1 MKRSVFP
8 IAVWVIVVFAGFS
21 TTALAQSAQPYS
33 GMQSRP
39 IKALSDQQVADLRA
53 GRGMG
58 LALAA
63 ELNGYPGPRHLVEL
77 SDQLALTPEQ
87 LSKLKSMFDAMKA
100 ETIPIGEN
108 LVAQEEK
115 LDQLFAENL
124 ISEQQLKAATED
136 IGETQARLRNA
147 HLRYHLQA
155 RVILQP
161 SQIRRYAE
169 LRGYG
174 AQPQVP
180 AHHKHNQE

>member
-8 IAVWVIVVFAGFS
+8 ITVWVIAVLAGFS
-21 TTALAQSAQPYS
+21 STALAQSAQPYS
-33 GMQSRP
+33 GLQSRP

-53 GRGMG
+53 GRGIG

-63 ELNGYPGPRHLVEL
+63 ELNGYPGPSHLVEL
-77 SDQLALTPEQ
+77 SDQLGLTSEQ
-87 LSKLKSMFDAMKA
+87 LSNLKGMFNAMKA

-108 LVAQEEK
+108 LVAQEDK
-115 LDQLFAENL
+115 LDRLFAENV
-124 ISEQQLKAATED
+124 ISEQQLKAATEN

-155 RVILQP
+155 RAILQP

-169 LRGYG
+169 LRGYE
-174 AQPQVP
+174 PQAP
-180 AHHKHNQE
+180 AHHKHNQD

>member
-1 MKRSVFP
+1 MKSIFP
-8 IAVWVIVVFAGFS
+8 IAARAVFTMLSS
-21 TTALAQSAQPYS
+21 TAMAQSSQPYL

-63 ELNGYPGPRHLVEL
+63 ELNGYPGPSHLLEL
-77 SDQLALTPEQ
+77 SEKLGLTSDQQSAL
-87 LSKLKSMFDAMKA
+87 KGMFDAMKA

-108 LVAQEEK
+108 LIVQEER
-115 LDQLFAENL
+115 LDHLFAEKTV
-124 ISEQQLKAATED
+124 SEQQLKDATRD
-136 IGETQARLRNA
+136 IGETQGRLRNA
-147 HLRYHLQA
+147 HLNYHLQA
-155 RVILQP
+155 RAILQP

-174 AQPQVP
+174 AERQEPTR
-180 AHHKHNQE
+180 HKHHYE

>member
-1 MKRSVFP
+1 MKNIFP
-8 IAVWVIVVFAGFS
+8 IAACAVAVI
-21 TTALAQSAQPYS
+21 TALSSTATAQSSQPYS

-63 ELNGYPGPRHLVEL
+63 ELNGYPGPSHLLEL
-77 SDQLALTPEQ
+77 SDKLALTSDQ
-87 LSKLKSMFDAMKA
+87 HSALKGMFDAMKA

-108 LVAQEEK
+108 LIVQEER
-115 LDQLFAENL
+115 LDRLFTEKTV
-124 ISEQQLKAATED
+124 SVERLKDATKD

-147 HLRYHLQA
+147 HLGYHLQA
-155 RVILQP
+155 RAILEP
-161 SQIRRYAE
+161 SQIHRYAE

-174 AQPQVP
+174 AERQEPTRHR
-180 AHHKHNQE
+180 HH